1 MAKVYL
7 GLGTNL
13 GDKEQNLRDAVQK
26 IEEQVG
32 KVVSLSA
39 FYVTAPWGF
48 ASENSFLN
56 AAACVET
63 ELSPLEVL
71 QETQMIER
79 ELGRTKKSVNGIYS
93 DRLIDIDLLLYE
105 DLVLSVISA
114 SGAELTL
121 PHPLMAERDFVMK
134 PLAEIAPGLVHPVL
148 GKTMK
153 ELTSFFLRNK
163 HRQIGDASYQYCI
176 QQMNLLKRLGDEM
189 ANNGI
194 DSNRE
199 SYIER
204 QHQKRF

>member
-32 KVVSLSA
+32 KIVSLSG

-48 ASENSFLN
+48 SSDNSFLN
-56 AAACVET
+56 AAVCVET
-63 ELSPLEVL
+63 KLSPLEVL
-71 QETQMIER
+71 QETQMIEK
-79 ELGRTKKSVNGIYS
+79 ELGRTQKSVNRMYS

-114 SGAELTL
+114 SGVELTL
-121 PHPLMAERDFVMK
+121 PHPLMTERDFVMK

-153 ELTSFFLRNK
+153 ELTSSFSP
-163 HRQIGDASYQYCI
+163 Q
-176 QQMNLLKRLGDEM
+176 
-189 ANNGI
+189 
-194 DSNRE
+194 
-199 SYIER
+199 
-204 QHQKRF
+204 

>member
-32 KVVSLSA
+32 KIVSLSA
-39 FYVTAPWGF
+39 FYVTAPWRF
-48 ASENSFLN
+48 SSDNSFLN
-56 AAACVET
+56 AAVCVET
-63 ELSPLEVL
+63 KLSPLEVL
-71 QETQMIER
+71 QETQMIEK
-79 ELGRTKKSVNGIYS
+79 ELGRTQKSVNRMYS

-114 SGAELTL
+114 SGVELTL
-121 PHPLMAERDFVMK
+121 PHPLMTERDFVMK

-153 ELTSFFLRNK
+153 ELTSSFSP
-163 HRQIGDASYQYCI
+163 Q
-176 QQMNLLKRLGDEM
+176 
-189 ANNGI
+189 
-194 DSNRE
+194 
-199 SYIER
+199 
-204 QHQKRF
+204 